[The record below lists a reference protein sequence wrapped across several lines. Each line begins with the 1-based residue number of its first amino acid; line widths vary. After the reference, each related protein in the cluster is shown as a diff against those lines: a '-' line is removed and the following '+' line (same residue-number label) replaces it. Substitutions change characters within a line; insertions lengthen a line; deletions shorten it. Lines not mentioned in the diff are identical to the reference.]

1 MIKIGDALPHVE
13 FHVMTA
19 EGKTKTASDVIF
31 AGRKVA
37 LFAVPGAFTGTCT
50 KTHLPGYINALE
62 DLKQAGINMVACTA
76 VNDIDVLAAWSKQ
89 YGADGKITM
98 LADGN
103 GTFAKALGLE
113 VDLSASGMG
122 LRSRRYSMVIDNG
135 VVRRLNIEEKSG
147 VNVSG
152 AETIL
157 SQL

>member
-1 MIKIGDALPHVE
+1 MIKIGDTLPHVE

-62 DLKQAGINMVACTA
+62 ELKLAGVNMVACTA
-76 VNDIDVLAAWSKQ
+76 VNDIDVLSAWAREN
-89 YGADGKITM
+89 GAEGKITM

-103 GTFAKALGLE
+103 GTFAKALGL
-113 VDLSASGMG
+113 DSDRSDAGMG
-122 LRSRRYSMVIDNG
+122 LRSKRYSMIIDNG
-135 VVRRLNIEEKSG
+135 VVRHLNVEEKPG

>member
-1 MIKIGDALPHVE
+1 MIRIGDALPHVE

-19 EGKTKTASDVIF
+19 EGKTKTTSDVIF

-62 DLKQAGINMVACTA
+62 DLKLAGISMVACTA

-122 LRSRRYSMVIDNG
+122 LRSRRYSMIIDNG
-135 VVRRLNIEEKSG
+135 VVRHLNVEEKPG

>member
-1 MIKIGDALPHVE
+1 MIKIGDTVPTVE

-50 KTHLPGYINALE
+50 NIHLPGYVNAL
-62 DLKQAGINMVACTA
+62 DALSAKGIDMVACTS
-76 VNDIDVLAAWSKQ
+76 VNDIDVLSAWNKQ
-89 YGADGKITM
+89 YGSEGHITM

-103 GTFAKALGLE
+103 AAFAKALGLDI
-113 VDLSASGMG
+113 DLAASGMG
-122 LRSRRYSMVIDNG
+122 LRSRRYSMVIDHG
-135 VVRRLNIEEKSG
+135 IVRHLNVEEKPG

-152 AETIL
+152 AEKLLT
-157 SQL
+157 QL

>member
-1 MIKIGDALPHVE
+1 MIKIGDKVPHAE
-13 FHVMTA
+13 FFVMTA

-50 KTHLPGYINALE
+50 RTHLPGFINAIE
-62 DLKQAGINMVACTA
+62 ALKAKGIDMVACTS
-76 VNDIDVLAAWSKQ
+76 VNDIDVLAAWGQ
-89 YGADGKITM
+89 HNGADGKITM

-103 GTFAKALGLE
+103 GSFAKALGLE
-113 VDLSASGMG
+113 IDLSASGMG
-122 LRSRRYSMVIDNG
+122 MRSKRYSMVIDNG
-135 VVRRLNIEEKSG
+135 TVRQLNVEDKPG

-157 SQL
+157 TQL